1 MIAPEVTNEEIDAW
15 AARFAADLTV
25 AGQHVPLD
33 RVLAQH
39 LDMFDALRTKGL
51 TWQAIANVLSRAGAC
66 RRDGR
71 PISHDQLR
79 ADVPRL
85 RRKHAQNV
93 QDAFSVED
101 DRWSPKE
108 KALDPGE

>member
-1 MIAPEVTNEEIDAW
+1 MIFTGLIKRLSKMTDEEIDAW
-15 AARFAADLTV
+15 AKRFVADLTV
-25 AGQHVPLD
+25 AGQHVPFD

-39 LDMFDALRTKGL
+39 LDKLDALRARGL
-51 TWQAIANVLSRAGAC
+51 TWPAIANVLSSAGAC

-85 RRKHAQNV
+85 RRKN
-93 QDAFSVED
+93 
-101 DRWSPKE
+101 
-108 KALDPGE
+108 GEGKN